1 MGAIR
6 GILLVFV
13 AVLLFLS
20 VLLANLFL
28 VLTLS
33 LNYENV
39 REESTTL
46 VKDFLKEIDITNA
59 LKQAYPLISFYC
71 QNYSEYVFN
80 YQGYTL
86 DIPCSI
92 VSQGEN
98 AIIEEGVRDL
108 VKSVYYAK
116 YECNFLD
123 CPNKSQLPLFLISEK
138 AHDFWENK
146 FYLSLIIS
154 FVLFI
159 LVFLLVE
166 KKTNALILSGS
177 LLIVSAV
184 PFIKLDYLLS
194 LFSDKIIFKFLG
206 VFFSQAYYVSI
217 KTLVIGIGLL
227 VLGIVLDIFKVGFF
241 ISNLISKSKEKTSK
255 KTKKS
260 KSK

>member
-13 AVLLFLS
+13 VVFLFLS
-20 VLLANLFL
+20 VLLGHLFW

-33 LNYENV
+33 LSYDNV
-39 REESTTL
+39 REESSAL
-46 VKDFLKEIDITNA
+46 VADFLKEINVTSAI
-59 LKQAYPLISFYC
+59 KQAYPLISFYC
-71 QNYSEYVFN
+71 QNYSEYIFN

-92 VSQGEN
+92 VLQGEN
-98 AIIEEGVRDL
+98 AIIEEGVKDV

-146 FYLSLIIS
+146 FYISLVLSFIL
-154 FVLFI
+154 LI

-166 KKTNALILSGS
+166 KKTNVPILIGS
-177 LLIVSAV
+177 LLVVSSLL
-184 PFIKLDYLLS
+184 FIKLDSLFA
-194 LFSDKIIFKFLG
+194 LFSDKIIFKILGFFLSETY
-206 VFFSQAYYVSI
+206 FVSLKI
-217 KTLVIGIGLL
+217 LIAGIILVVAGIILK
-227 VLGIVLDIFKVGFF
+227 IFKVGFF
-241 ISNLISKSKEKTSK
+241 ISNLISKSKEKPGK
-255 KTKKS
+255 KTKKI
-260 KSK
+260 K